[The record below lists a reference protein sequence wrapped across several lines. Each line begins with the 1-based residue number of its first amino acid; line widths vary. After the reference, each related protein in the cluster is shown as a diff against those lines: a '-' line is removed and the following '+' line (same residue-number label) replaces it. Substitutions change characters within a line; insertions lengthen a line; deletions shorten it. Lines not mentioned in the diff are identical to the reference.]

1 MVSANIYSIQ
11 EESPFVER
19 EENYEIYREIYGDPI
34 YDVYEDDVR
43 IVDFIFGEDSFA
55 NFVCANIGQDEI
67 YAKFGRD
74 KIRAKPV
81 QDELRANFGE
91 SGIRASLWF
100 LNQRTI
106 LDVMLISSWNLYPFV
121 DESPFVVR
129 EYHEIYR
136 EIYGDPIYDVYEDDE
151 IYKEIC
157 GDPIYDVYEEND
169 FDNLVRAKIGRNLVY
184 PEDFKHNQARAIFVQ
199 NSSMKNSARANF
211 VQIRLVKI
219 LCSILC
225 GKID

>member
-11 EESPFVER
+11 DESPFVER

-43 IVDFIFGEDSFA
+43 VVDFIFGEDSFA

-91 SGIRASLWF
+91 SQKIRFYESKNDSGLRAFDYVQMLPLHQVVSERLFGF
-100 LNQRTI
+100 LI
-106 LDVMLISSWNLYPFV
+106 
-121 DESPFVVR
+121 
-129 EYHEIYR
+129 
-136 EIYGDPIYDVYEDDE
+136 
-151 IYKEIC
+151 KERFWMSC
-157 GDPIYDVYEEND
+157 
-169 FDNLVRAKIGRNLVY
+169 
-184 PEDFKHNQARAIFVQ
+184 
-199 NSSMKNSARANF
+199 
-211 VQIRLVKI
+211 
-219 LCSILC
+219 
-225 GKID
+225 

>member
-11 EESPFVER
+11 DESPFVER

-91 SGIRASLWF
+91 SQKIRFYESKNDSGLRAFDYVQMLLLHQVVSERLFGF
-100 LNQRTI
+100 LI
-106 LDVMLISSWNLYPFV
+106 
-121 DESPFVVR
+121 
-129 EYHEIYR
+129 
-136 EIYGDPIYDVYEDDE
+136 
-151 IYKEIC
+151 KERFWMSC
-157 GDPIYDVYEEND
+157 
-169 FDNLVRAKIGRNLVY
+169 
-184 PEDFKHNQARAIFVQ
+184 
-199 NSSMKNSARANF
+199 
-211 VQIRLVKI
+211 
-219 LCSILC
+219 
-225 GKID
+225 